1 MLIVCPACASRYEI
15 AEAKIGAGGRKVRCA
30 SCQNTW
36 QIEAPQPSEAPDAEL
51 QEAGLPEAE
60 PPDFPAAP
68 SADETAAELAE
79 ELRRAAEIDVNVPA
93 LAEGTAAVPAP
104 RRKRAGLKDIGK
116 GFGKG
121 IGNGLRLKASPR
133 LPGAALLL
141 LGLAVL
147 GFAFWQRD
155 LVVRRLPQFAALYE
169 KLGLPV
175 NIRGLAFSAVESE
188 LVQDQQGRF
197 LVVEGDVTNVTKSLT
212 KMPPIVVTVKD
223 ADGKVLYS
231 WTAEPPRPTLE
242 PAELVHFRARLA
254 SPPENGRSVQ
264 VRFGT
269 AAPAGL
275 VSMR

>member
-197 LVVEGDVTNVTKSLT
+197 LVVEGDVTNVTKSLA